1 MFAIAFGTI
10 SLAACS
16 FLIYVSTQFYRELL
30 GRSRRVAQRGKRTGE
45 AMRQEIRSI
54 LYKYKKASY
63 PRTAWAKKEAV
74 MRKEILTSLLFG
86 VIGLLA
92 PFLFVLLVHSNTHGW
107 NR

>member
-16 FLIYVSTQFYRELL
+16 FLIYVSTQFYRELM
-30 GRSRRVAQRGKRTGE
+30 GRSRRAAQRGTG
-45 AMRQEIRSI
+45 RIIGQEIRSI
-54 LYKYKKASY
+54 LNKYREASY

-92 PFLFVLLVHSNTHGW
+92 PFLFVLLVHSSTHEW